1 MDLAARGLAA
11 VIFKEE
17 EITMNQFEPRYET
30 MPQKRPVKSGPSAGV
45 LILIALIAAVL
56 GGLFGAG
63 LISRVQ
69 KTEPRVQVDPAEFN
83 ALQQQVTD
91 LQNALAE
98 YQDRASVAK
107 MEADQVEISSQIT
120 KVVEEIG
127 PAVVTITA
135 VIPGTMTW
143 FGPTSDSTSM
153 GSGVIIS
160 GDGYILTNNHVISEG
175 KEYYVEM
182 ANGKVLPAKLVNADS
197 FSDLAILKV
206 EGTMP
211 AVAKMGNSDLL
222 KSGETVIA
230 IGSPLG
236 NFKNTVTVGVIS
248 ATGRYLDSSNGYQME
263 NLIQT
268 DTAINQGNSGGPLVN
283 LAGEVIGINVMIV
296 RGSSYSSTTAEGLNF
311 AIPSN
316 TAALISQQIIE
327 NGAFSRPVLGIR
339 WAEITSRMARAYRL
353 PTEYGV
359 YVMEISGGGPADR
372 AGIRVDDI
380 ITRIGDYTIEDN
392 GSFYNCLFKYSP
404 GDTVEIEVYRGT
416 EIKVFTVTLAGDAE
430 TTSPTRL

>member
-1 MDLAARGLAA
+1 
-11 VIFKEE
+11 
-17 EITMNQFEPRYET
+17 MNQFEPYYQTRQTKPEKKGI
-30 MPQKRPVKSGPSAGV
+30 PAG
-45 LILIALIAAVL
+45 LCILIALMAAVL
-56 GGLFGAG
+56 GGLLGAG
-63 LISRVQ
+63 FFSRLHT
-69 KTEPRVQVDPAEFN
+69 TEPVPQVDPADFT
-83 ALQQQVTD
+83 ALQQQVAD
-91 LQNALAE
+91 LQNTLAE
-98 YQDRASVAK
+98 WEDSASVSK
-107 MEADQVEISSQIT
+107 LEADNIEISSQIT

-143 FGPTSDSTSM
+143 FGRTSDSTSM

-160 GDGYILTNNHVISEG
+160 KDGYILTNNHVINSG
-175 KEYYVEM
+175 REYYVEM
-182 ANGKVLPAKLVNADS
+182 ADGKILPATLVNADS

-296 RGSSYSSTTAEGLNF
+296 RGSTNSSTTAEGLNF

-316 TAALISQQIIE
+316 TAALISEQIIE

-339 WAEITSRMARAYRL
+339 WAEITARMARAYRL

-359 YVMEISGGGPADR
+359 YVMEVSAEGPAGR
-372 AGIRVDDI
+372 AGIQVDDI
-380 ITRIGDYTIEDN
+380 IIRIGDYTIEDN

-416 EIKVFTVTLAGDAE
+416 EIKVFTVTLAGDADTN
-430 TTSPTRL
+430 TTTRL